1 MIQRKTINSNNA
13 GRNVAVVKRLSEWVL
28 AIDGTSLPEKSL
40 IGGKAWSIAEMSAL
54 GLNAPPT
61 CVITTRARDEDTHL
75 RRIASWAGE
84 LSRIPVMAVH
94 AGGEALDFDDHSENV
109 RSLAQIIRP
118 GNIVKGRIFSND
130 DSLVRI
136 AIKRGAASIVTRG
149 PVLPALLAAAM
160 QPRRR
165 VSLDERK

>member
-1 MIQRKTINSNNA
+1 M
-13 GRNVAVVKRLSEWVL
+13 VKRLGEWVL

-40 IGGKAWSIAEMSAL
+40 VGGNAWSIAEMSAL
-54 GLNAPPT
+54 GLHVPPA
-61 CVITTRARDEDTHL
+61 CVITTRARDEDAHL

-84 LSRIPVMAVH
+84 LSRIPIMAVH

-109 RSLAQIIRP
+109 RNLAQIIRP

-136 AIKRGAASIVTRG
+136 AIERGAASIVTS
-149 PVLPALLAAAM
+149 PVLPALLAAAHAA
-160 QPRRR
+160 QETGKP
-165 VSLDERK
+165 E

>member
-1 MIQRKTINSNNA
+1 M
-13 GRNVAVVKRLSEWVL
+13 VKRLSEWVL

-40 IGGKAWSIAEMSAL
+40 IGGKAWSIAEMSAV
-54 GLNAPPT
+54 GLNVPPT
-61 CVITTRARDEDTHL
+61 CVITTRARDEDAHL

-84 LSRIPVMAVH
+84 LSRIPIMAVH

-118 GNIVKGRIFSND
+118 GNIVKGRVFSND

-136 AIKRGAASIVTRG
+136 AIERGAASIVTR
-149 PVLPALLAAAM
+149 PVLPALLAAAHAA
-160 QPRRR
+160 QETGKP
-165 VSLDERK
+165 E